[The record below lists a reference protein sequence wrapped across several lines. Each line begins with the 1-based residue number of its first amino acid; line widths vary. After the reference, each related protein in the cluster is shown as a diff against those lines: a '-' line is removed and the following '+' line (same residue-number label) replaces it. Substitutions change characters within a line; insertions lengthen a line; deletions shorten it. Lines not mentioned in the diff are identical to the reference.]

1 MPATRRVLI
10 LLPVIAF
17 FIGCQADRGE
27 IYEERADIMGTVFTV
42 KIVARPER
50 ARSAAEA
57 AFDEIRRID
66 RLLSTYKS
74 NSEISDINRR
84 ASTKAAAVGED
95 FWQVAMASRE
105 YFTLS
110 GGSFDPTI
118 RPLMQ
123 TWSLTTKQGRLPT
136 EEELKKALDLVG
148 FGNVRLDESAHTV
161 AFVRDG
167 MALDFG
173 GIAKGYAVD
182 RAVAVLEGLGVMSAI
197 VDAGG
202 NFRAIGTPRDRDR
215 WQIGIRHPLRHDE
228 IIARLP
234 LSEGAAATSG
244 GYERFFEV
252 DGKRYCHIMDP
263 RTGQPVQA
271 VLSATVLAKSAM
283 AADALSTSV
292 FVLGADEGMRL
303 IEELPSVEG
312 MLILPGESYSSEDFK
327 ILVSSGLRDEIELL
341 FPASS

>member
-1 MPATRRVLI
+1 MKKTGAPLFMIWVALF
-10 LLPVIAF
+10 L
-17 FIGCQADRGE
+17 GCQANPGGP
-27 IYEERADIMGTVFTV
+27 YEERADIMGTTFTI
-42 KIVARPER
+42 KIDAPAGSVRPAART
-50 ARSAAEA
+50 
-57 AFDEIRRID
+57 AFQEIRRID
-66 RLLSTYKS
+66 RLLSTYKPD
-74 NSEISDINRR
+74 SEISDVNRR
-84 ASTKAAAVGED
+84 AFTEAVAVGED
-95 FWQVAMASRE
+95 FWHVVMASRK

-110 GGSFDPTI
+110 GGSFDPSI

-123 TWSLTTKQGRLPT
+123 AWSLTAKQGRLPT
-136 EEELKKALDLVG
+136 EEELKKALDLVD
-148 FGNVRLDESAHTV
+148 FGNVRLDESTHTV
-161 AFVRDG
+161 AFAREE

-182 RAVAVLEGLGVMSAI
+182 RAIAVLESCGVTSAI

-202 NFRAIGTPRDRDR
+202 NFRAIGAPRNRDR

-234 LSEGAAATSG
+234 ISEGAAATSG

-252 DGKRYCHIMDP
+252 EGKRYCHIMDP

-271 VLSATVLAKSAM
+271 ILSATVLAKSAM

-303 IEELPSVEG
+303 IEETPDVEG
-312 MLILPGESYSSEDFK
+312 MLILPGESYSAEDFRLL
-327 ILVSSGLRDEIELL
+327 ISSGLRDEIELL
-341 FPASS
+341 FPTPS

>member
-1 MPATRRVLI
+1 MPATKRLLI

-17 FIGCQADRGE
+17 FIGCQSERGE

-42 KIVARPER
+42 KIGARPER
-50 ARSAAEA
+50 ARSAADA

-74 NSEISDINRR
+74 DSEISDVNRR
-84 ASTKAAAVGED
+84 AFTEAVAVGED
-95 FWQVAMASRE
+95 FWRVIMASRK

-110 GGSFDPTI
+110 GGSFDPSI

-123 TWSLTTKQGRLPT
+123 SWSLTTKQGRLPT
-136 EEELKKALDLVG
+136 EEELKKALALVG

-161 AFVRDG
+161 AFARED

-182 RAVAVLEGLGVMSAI
+182 RAVAVLERLGVTSAI

-228 IIARLP
+228 IIVRLP
-234 LSEGAAATSG
+234 ISEGAAATSG

-252 DGKRYCHIMDP
+252 EGKRYCHIMDP
-263 RTGQPVQA
+263 RTGRPVQA
-271 VLSATVLAKSAM
+271 MLSATVLAKSAM

-292 FVLGADEGMRL
+292 FVLGAEEGMRL
-303 IEELPSVEG
+303 IEKLPSVEG
-312 MLILPGESYSSEDFK
+312 MLILPGKNDSSEDFT
-327 ILVSSGLRDEIELL
+327 ILVSSGLPDEIELL
-341 FPASS
+341 LPAAS